1 MGWMYTLWQKDNIMS
16 WFTPKKKKGLSIE
29 QRLDQ
34 LEHQLTVEKEDKQK
48 LEAELTEAT
57 AELTVLR
64 EKHQEYEDRRN
75 SPEPWVE
82 VIGESIDPVRGI
94 EIKLDWND
102 AFIQYLKENGITAKD
117 EDTAVQKWLAF
128 LYQDLMDKFEQKIVD
143 NSDRKTVSD
152 YL

>member
-1 MGWMYTLWQKDNIMS
+1 MS
-16 WFTPKKKKGLSIE
+16 WFELPNTKKKKRLTIE

-34 LEHQLTVEKEDKQK
+34 LEHQLTAEKNDKQK
-48 LEAELTEAT
+48 VEDELKEANSELV
-57 AELTVLR
+57 VLR
-64 EKHQEYEDRRN
+64 ELQQKYDDKRS

-82 VIGESIDPVRGI
+82 VIGESIDPIKGI

-117 EDTAVQKWLAF
+117 EDVAVQKWLVF
-128 LYQDLMDKFEQKIVD
+128 LYEDLMEKFEQKIVD
-143 NSDRKTVSD
+143 NNDQKTVSD